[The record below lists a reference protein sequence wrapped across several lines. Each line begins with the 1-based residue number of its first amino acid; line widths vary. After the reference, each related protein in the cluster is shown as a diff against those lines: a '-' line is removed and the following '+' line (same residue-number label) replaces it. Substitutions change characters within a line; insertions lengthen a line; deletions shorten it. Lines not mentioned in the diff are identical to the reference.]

1 MGKLAKGV
9 VIFFSALLVLIIAAV
24 IIIPLVV
31 DINDYKPEMEAAV
44 KDATGRNLTI
54 EGDLQLSIFPWLGVS
69 TGKIVLSN
77 AAGFSEKAFAVI
89 GESDIKVKLLPLLSK
104 EVEVSTVVLKGLQL
118 NLEKNKAGISNWD
131 DLTQPKEAETPP
143 AETQQVDKEN
153 TGSTPALAALAI
165 GGLTIEN
172 ALVSW
177 NDQQAEQNITIKD
190 FNLKTGALA
199 FNEAVTI
206 DMSFLLENAKPV
218 MTEKFSLST
227 KLIIDNALQHVQ
239 LTKLKIDSKTIGEA
253 IPGGEFD
260 AQLLS
265 ELVLDLQQ
273 QTLALTGLQLNTNTI
288 DLTGDI
294 HVTSLNTEPQ
304 YTGNLQLIEFNPKKL
319 MQQLKMEP
327 PVTTD
332 VSVLQKLAM
341 RFKLQ
346 GTTDAVAI
354 DDLQITL
361 DDSLIK
367 GYVHVKQFKQPAIDF
382 NLAIDAINI
391 DRYTPPVKE
400 QPKATPVASPAIA
413 VAAATTLIPVETI
426 RSLNLTGDLLIE
438 QLQVAKLKMVKVS
451 LNVQA
456 KQGVLRTKQSI
467 KQLYNGSYHGQIR
480 VNASRN
486 IPTITLNE
494 KISNVQLEPLL
505 QDMQPDAP
513 AQITGAANISA
524 KLAMRG
530 NTIAAIKASLGGNI
544 AFKLKKS
551 AILGFNIQEM
561 IDLGKLAAGG
571 KNMQQSYA
579 NKQTVFSV
587 IQGTAT
593 IKKGLLK
600 NKDLLAESSTV
611 EVKGAGTVN
620 LVSEAIDYQVKAKI
634 KQAAGKDI
642 KVKGRPIAINFRGT
656 FAEPTYSVDVMSM
669 LSDKEKQKVDK
680 LMNKGEKEID
690 KALGK
695 GTGKAVNDLLKG
707 FF

>member
-1 MGKLAKGV
+1 MGKLAKGI

-54 EGDLQLSIFPWLGVS
+54 EGDLQLSVFPWLGVS

-89 GESDIKVKLLPLLSK
+89 GESDIKVKLLPLFSK

-118 NLEKNKAGISNWD
+118 NLEKNKAGVSNWD
-131 DLTQPKEAETPP
+131 DLTQPKEAETSK
-143 AETQQVDKEN
+143 AETPQVDKES
-153 TGSTPALAALAI
+153 TDTTPALAALAI
-165 GGLTIEN
+165 GGVTIEN
-172 ALVSW
+172 ALLSW
-177 NDQQAEQNITIKD
+177 DDQQAGQSVIIKD

-199 FNEAVTI
+199 FNETI
-206 DMSFLLENAKPV
+206 AIDLAFLLENAKPV

-227 KLIIDNALQHVQ
+227 QLIIDNALQNIQ
-239 LTKLKIDSKTIGEA
+239 LTKLKINSKTLAES
-253 IPGGEFD
+253 IPGGVFD
-260 AQLLS
+260 AQILS
-265 ELVLDLQQ
+265 ELALDLQQ
-273 QTLALTGLQLNTNTI
+273 QTLALTGLQLNTNI
-288 DLTGDI
+288 VDLAGDI
-294 HVTSLNTEPQ
+294 NVINLNTEPQ
-304 YTGNLQLIEFNPKKL
+304 YTGSLQLIEFNPKKL
-319 MQQLKMEP
+319 MRQLKMEP
-327 PVTTD
+327 PVTAD
-332 VSVLQKLAM
+332 AGVLQKLAI

-346 GTTDAVAI
+346 GTADAVAI
-354 DDLQITL
+354 DDLQINL

-391 DRYTPPVKE
+391 DRYTAPVKE
-400 QPKATPVASPAIA
+400 QPKVAPVTSPATA

-426 RSLNLTGDLLIE
+426 RSLNVTGDLLIE
-438 QLQVAKLKMVKVS
+438 QLQIAKLKMDKVS
-451 LNVQA
+451 LNIQA

-467 KQLYNGSYHGQIR
+467 KQLYHGSYYGQIR
-480 VNASRN
+480 VNAARN
-486 IPTITLNE
+486 TPTITLNE

-505 QDMQPDAP
+505 QDMQPNAP

-530 NTIAAIKASLGGNI
+530 NTVAAIKASLGGDI
-544 AFKLKKS
+544 AFKLNNS
-551 AILGFNIQEM
+551 AILGFNVQEM
-561 IDLGKLAAGG
+561 IDLGKLVVGG
-571 KNMQQSYA
+571 KSMQQSYVD
-579 NKQTVFSV
+579 KQTVFSV

-593 IKKGLLK
+593 INKGLVK
-600 NKDLLAESSTV
+600 NKDLLAESSTI
-611 EVKGAGTVN
+611 EVKGSGTVN
-620 LVSEAIDYQVKAKI
+620 LVNEAIDYQVKAKI

-642 KVKGRPIAINFRGT
+642 KIKGRPIAINFRGT

-695 GTGKAVNDLLKG
+695 GTGKAVNDLLKS